1 MPMNDKLLKYFH
13 GDEFAASTWENKYA
27 LRKNGEIVEQTPDDM
42 HRRLAKKFYNAE
54 SKYEKCDS
62 DATSKYYR
70 KREPLTEERIY
81 ELFKDF
87 KYVIPAGSVMAGLG
101 SEKPVSLSNCF
112 VLPSPEDS
120 YTSIMQTRM
129 MQVELMKR
137 RGGVGYDL
145 SNLRPRGAA
154 VNNAAITSTGAASFM
169 DVNSDVT
176 NEVSQNG
183 RRGALMMSI
192 DVRHPDVEEFIKKKQ
207 DLTKVT
213 GANVSVQVTD
223 DFMEAVESNSDYL
236 LRWPVDSVPF
246 VADVDGDAVS
256 VIKASYDKL
265 EYGKLY
271 KCSYLKNEFMSN
283 TEEGCGYVKK
293 VRAKDIWDEIIEC
306 NWNTAE
312 PGIIFKDRMVKF
324 APDGGYA
331 EFRGVATN
339 PCQPAWATVLTKHG
353 LSTIGEINVGDEI
366 WSEEG
371 WTTVVNKVSSGVKD
385 VHRYRTTG
393 GSFVG
398 TENHKVISNGTKVE
412 VKDCHEI
419 DSLTGP
425 FNQHSDENLD
435 FDNDIIMDGLVIG
448 DGMVHKASNNLIVLC
463 IGKNDTDYFD
473 SEIKDYI
480 IRHRP
485 GIKNCAYEVK
495 TGVKPEEL
503 KRKHEIE
510 IPERYMRGTKKE
522 IRSLLRGLYSANGS
536 VVSNR
541 ITYKTASKKLCE
553 QIQLLLSAIG
563 INSYYTANK
572 PRRVKFRNGEYECK
586 ESYDVNISYDRD
598 KFVSRIGFIQ
608 SYKNDKI
615 DTTVVSSRK
624 PKTRKIVSDEIVST
638 EEVFDITVDNQAHTY
653 WTGGVNVSNCGEIFM
668 DGFNSCRLLAIN
680 LLSFV
685 DKPFTNE
692 SHLNLDRVYN
702 VTYEAMRLCD
712 DLVDLENDAVR
723 NIIGVTDADGD
734 DFAKRIWTN
743 ILDKGVKCRR
753 TGLEFT
759 ALSDMIAAL
768 GEKFCTK
775 EANEII
781 EKVSGLM
788 MCACLDCQVDM
799 AIERGAFPSY
809 DIHSEG
815 YNEWFNYIYERYPLR
830 YEHMVNH
837 GRRNISFTTA
847 GPTGSLSILTRT
859 SSGIEPLFMP
869 YYVRRR
875 KCMSENDRVDY
886 VDKMGISFSE
896 FVIVHPQLKEWAKIN
911 HPDMTD
917 AIEGNTLSESEWK
930 GLYEESPWYQ
940 SCAQDIDWQ
949 KRVELQGIV
958 QKNLITHSISSTVNL
973 PNDVTKEEVSSIYM
987 EAWRNGLKGIT
998 VYRDGSREGILLQ
1011 KEQKKE
1017 DDKFESYISAPKRPK
1032 TLPADFYVTRV
1043 KGETFF
1049 VMVGLYHEKPYE
1061 IFVYKTRDD
1070 EKTNYSQHRGE
1081 ITKIKRGVYKY
1092 TSDLLTIGN
1101 INGELTT
1108 EELAT
1113 AVYSSMLLRHAAPLD
1128 CIIKTAQKVDDNITS
1143 FTAAMTR
1150 ILKKYL
1156 KNEVIEGEVC
1166 PDCGGKLIRENGCI
1180 RCIDCGWSRCG

>member
-1 MPMNDKLLKYFH
+1 MNDKLLEYFH

-70 KREPLTEERIY
+70 NREPLTEERIY
-81 ELFKDF
+81 QLFKDF
-87 KYVIPAGSVMAGLG
+87 KYVVPAGSVMAGLG

-112 VLPSPEDS
+112 VLPSPDDS

-256 VIKASYDKL
+256 VIKAAYDKL

-271 KCSYLKNEFMSN
+271 KCSYLKNAFMSN

-324 APDGGYA
+324 APDGGYD

-339 PCQPAWATVLTKHG
+339 P
-353 LSTIGEINVGDEI
+353 
-366 WSEEG
+366 
-371 WTTVVNKVSSGVKD
+371 
-385 VHRYRTTG
+385 
-393 GSFVG
+393 
-398 TENHKVISNGTKVE
+398 
-412 VKDCHEI
+412 
-419 DSLTGP
+419 
-425 FNQHSDENLD
+425 
-435 FDNDIIMDGLVIG
+435 
-448 DGMVHKASNNLIVLC
+448 
-463 IGKNDTDYFD
+463 
-473 SEIKDYI
+473 
-480 IRHRP
+480 
-485 GIKNCAYEVK
+485 
-495 TGVKPEEL
+495 
-503 KRKHEIE
+503 
-510 IPERYMRGTKKE
+510 
-522 IRSLLRGLYSANGS
+522 
-536 VVSNR
+536 
-541 ITYKTASKKLCE
+541 
-553 QIQLLLSAIG
+553 
-563 INSYYTANK
+563 
-572 PRRVKFRNGEYECK
+572 
-586 ESYDVNISYDRD
+586 
-598 KFVSRIGFIQ
+598 
-608 SYKNDKI
+608 
-615 DTTVVSSRK
+615 
-624 PKTRKIVSDEIVST
+624 
-638 EEVFDITVDNQAHTY
+638 
-653 WTGGVNVSNCGEIFM
+653 CGEIFM

-723 NIIGVTDADGD
+723 NIINVTDADGD

-743 ILDKGVKCRR
+743 ILDKGIKCRR

-830 YEHMVNH
+830 YEHMITH

-973 PNDVTKEEVSSIYM
+973 PNDVTKKEVSSIYM